1 MDLLKN
7 LGISYK
13 AGYLVQGNQLERCNT
28 SSYLNVENTEL
39 QVRTDGK
46 DFNIDNILKSYKGN
60 IVLHLPPINPDLSN
74 LDLVNTLVKK
84 IKNSNIKL
92 VTINASNL
100 SASLFEW
107 STLEEQKKYFLN
119 IVTAL
124 ATITSNK
131 IEVAFEN
138 LNPNANEVMFGS
150 NINQMTDIIVYTRR
164 LLQKDFGFTEEE
176 AEKYLGITLD
186 VNNVN
191 TDMEKDNI
199 LNWFEVFNE
208 SIKVIKFQ
216 TIDQLKMVAE
226 ILKDRE
232 YNGYIFYETKSDL
245 DDIKVEYN
253 DLESYLIDELAKKG
267 VQIEKKKQKKER
279 KDNKGFSNIM
289 IATMIVLTIV
299 IVVLMFIIKLR

>member
-1 MDLLKN
+1 MDILKN

-13 AGYLVQGNQLERCNT
+13 ASYLVQGNQMERCNT
-28 SSYLNVENTEL
+28 STSLNVENTEL

-60 IVLHLPPINPDLSN
+60 IVLHLPPVNPDLSN
-74 LDLVNTLVKK
+74 LDLVNEVVKK
-84 IKNSNIKL
+84 IKNSKIKL

-100 SASLFEW
+100 SYNLFEW

-119 IVTAL
+119 IVTSIATL
-124 ATITSNK
+124 ASNK

-138 LNPNANEVMFGS
+138 LNPKSSEVMFGS

-164 LLQKDFGFTEEE
+164 LLMKDFGFTEEE
-176 AEKYLGITLD
+176 TEKYVGITLD

-216 TIDQLKMVAE
+216 TIEQLKMIYD
-226 ILKDRE
+226 ILKDKE
-232 YNGYIFYETKSDL
+232 YNEYIFYETKSDL
-245 DDIKVEYN
+245 DDIKTEYS
-253 DLESYLIDELAKKG
+253 DLESYLVDELKKKG
-267 VQIEKKKQKKER
+267 VEIKPKKSKKIK

-289 IATMIVLTIV
+289 ITTMIVLTIV
-299 IVVLMFIIKLR
+299 IVILMFIVKLR

>member
-1 MDLLKN
+1 MDILKN

-13 AGYLVQGNQLERCNT
+13 ASYLVQGNQMERCNT
-28 SSYLNVENTEL
+28 STSLNVENTEL

-60 IVLHLPPINPDLSN
+60 IVLHLPPVNPDLSN
-74 LDLVNTLVKK
+74 LDLVNEVVKK
-84 IKNSNIKL
+84 IKNSKIKL

-100 SASLFEW
+100 SYNLFEW

-119 IVTAL
+119 IVTSIATL
-124 ATITSNK
+124 ASNK

-138 LNPNANEVMFGS
+138 LNPKSSEVMFGS

-164 LLQKDFGFTEEE
+164 LLMKDFGFTEEE
-176 AEKYLGITLD
+176 TEKYVGITLD

-216 TIDQLKMVAE
+216 TIEQLKMIYD
-226 ILKDRE
+226 ILKDKE
-232 YNGYIFYETKSDL
+232 YNEYIFYETKSDL
-245 DDIKVEYN
+245 DDIKTEYS
-253 DLESYLIDELAKKG
+253 DLESYLVDELK
-267 VQIEKKKQKKER
+267 VFQI
-279 KDNKGFSNIM
+279 
-289 IATMIVLTIV
+289 
-299 IVVLMFIIKLR
+299 

>member
-13 AGYLVQGNQLERCNT
+13 AGYLVQGNQMERCNT
-28 SSYLNVENTEL
+28 STSLNVENTEL

-46 DFNIDNILKSYKGN
+46 DFNINNILKTYKGN
-60 IVLHLPPINPDLSN
+60 IVLHLPPVNPDLSN
-74 LDLVNTLVKK
+74 LELVNDVVKK
-84 IKNSNIKL
+84 IKDSKIKL

-100 SASLFEW
+100 ALNLFEW

-119 IVTAL
+119 IVTSV
-124 ATITSNK
+124 ATIASNK

-138 LNPNANEVMFGS
+138 LNPKANEVMFGS
-150 NINQMTDIIVYTRR
+150 NINQMTDIIVYARR
-164 LLQKDFGFTEEE
+164 LLTKDFGFTEEE
-176 AEKYLGITLD
+176 AEKYVGITLD

-191 TDMEKDNI
+191 TDAEKDNI

-216 TIDQLKMVAE
+216 TIEQLRMIYD

-245 DDIKVEYN
+245 DDIKNEYS
-253 DLESYLIDELAKKG
+253 DLETYLIEELKKKG
-267 VQIEKKKQKKER
+267 VEIKPKKTKKIK

-289 IATMIVLTIV
+289 ITTMIVLTIV
-299 IVVLMFIIKLR
+299 IVILMFIVKLR

>member
-1 MDLLKN
+1 MDILKN

-13 AGYLVQGNQLERCNT
+13 ASYLVQGNQMERCNT
-28 SSYLNVENTEL
+28 STSLNVENTEL

-60 IVLHLPPINPDLSN
+60 IVLHLPPVNPDLSN
-74 LDLVNTLVKK
+74 LDLVNEVVKK
-84 IKNSNIKL
+84 IKNSKIKL

-100 SASLFEW
+100 SYNLFEW

-119 IVTAL
+119 IVTSIATL
-124 ATITSNK
+124 ASNK

-138 LNPNANEVMFGS
+138 LNPKASEVMFGS

-164 LLQKDFGFTEEE
+164 LLMKDFGFTEEE
-176 AEKYLGITLD
+176 TEKYVGITLD

-216 TIDQLKMVAE
+216 TIEQLKMIYD
-226 ILKDRE
+226 ILKDKE

-245 DDIKVEYN
+245 DDIKTEYS
-253 DLESYLIDELAKKG
+253 DLESYLVDELKKKG
-267 VQIEKKKQKKER
+267 VEIKPKKSKKIK

-289 IATMIVLTIV
+289 ITTMIVLTIV
-299 IVVLMFIIKLR
+299 IVILMFIVKLR

>member
-1 MDLLKN
+1 MDILKN

-13 AGYLVQGNQLERCNT
+13 ASYLVQGNQMERCNT
-28 SSYLNVENTEL
+28 STSLNVENTEL

-60 IVLHLPPINPDLSN
+60 IVLHLPPVNPDLSN
-74 LDLVNTLVKK
+74 LDLVNEVVKK
-84 IKNSNIKL
+84 IKNSKIKL

-100 SASLFEW
+100 SYNLFEW

-119 IVTAL
+119 IVTSIATL
-124 ATITSNK
+124 ASNK

-138 LNPNANEVMFGS
+138 LNPKSSEVMFGS

-164 LLQKDFGFTEEE
+164 LLMKDFGFTEEE
-176 AEKYLGITLD
+176 TEKYVGITLD

-216 TIDQLKMVAE
+216 TIEQLKMIYD
-226 ILKDRE
+226 ILKDKE

-245 DDIKVEYN
+245 DDIKTEYS
-253 DLESYLIDELAKKG
+253 DLESYLVDELKKKG
-267 VQIEKKKQKKER
+267 VEIKPKKSKKIK

-289 IATMIVLTIV
+289 ITTMIVLTIV
-299 IVVLMFIIKLR
+299 IVILMFIVKLR